1 MFGKVVPLLILAALG
16 YGGFQFFKTGSFS
29 KLPFNFGKSQESED
43 SGVKAPLN
51 LPVFSKIEDI
61 QPNDIVEYTTRGNEV
76 TVLKFYSDDS
86 AACKTLSSVLENITQ
101 KKIPGAR
108 FVTINVEKYP
118 AIGQLYD
125 VTTLP
130 ETRFF
135 VEGTMTA
142 SFVGVRD
149 EVFITTLIQNG
160 LDRLASN
167 TQTTLNPAQSESKSE
182 SKAAPGVSPTI
193 QRIKGRQTL
202 PSGIAPMPA
211 S

>member
-1 MFGKVVPLLILAALG
+1 M
-16 YGGFQFFKTGSFS
+16 
-29 KLPFNFGKSQESED
+29 
-43 SGVKAPLN
+43 
-51 LPVFSKIEDI
+51 
-61 QPNDIVEYTTRGNEV
+61 
-76 TVLKFYSDDS
+76 
-86 AACKTLSSVLENITQ
+86 LENITQ

-182 SKAAPGVSPTI
+182 SESKAAPGVSPTI

>member
-1 MFGKVVPLLILAALG
+1 M
-16 YGGFQFFKTGSFS
+16 
-29 KLPFNFGKSQESED
+29 
-43 SGVKAPLN
+43 
-51 LPVFSKIEDI
+51 
-61 QPNDIVEYTTRGNEV
+61 
-76 TVLKFYSDDS
+76 
-86 AACKTLSSVLENITQ
+86 LENITQ

-167 TQTTLNPAQSESKSE
+167 TQTTLNPAQSESK
-182 SKAAPGVSPTI
+182 AAPGVSPTI